1 MVGIGICLLMSQNQ
15 GFFAKSY
22 GTTRW
27 DYCFSVIGTQDNG
40 YAMSGYSGGF
50 LDNGNFLVIKTDSAG
65 SLVWAYE
72 YYQDGFSYDEFAWP
86 IVQATDGGYY
96 VGGHGFVDA
105 MSSSNDI
112 VLLKIGSDGAV
123 QWAKSYGNDPYNIDY
138 SHTMVR
144 LSDGGLVIAGHGEVS
159 PLPTGQDAIVIKI
172 NPTGSVVWA
181 KQYADVNQ
189 EHLYGVIQTTDGGI
203 VAVGF
208 TVRSGSSDFDILVI
222 RLDGFGNP
230 IWIKSYGAPGVN
242 DFGYAAAQLNDGD
255 IVVAAYMAGVGGGLM
270 KIRLSDGTL
279 LWTKASSSVGLD
291 YFYRP
296 QMTKTS
302 DGGVVLTAFTTSF
315 GSGQYDFLILKFGS
329 DGELLWAKTF
339 GGANYDL
346 GTCAFE
352 KPDGRLIIAGM
363 TQSYGVGGNNDFA
376 LLVTQPDG
384 TFPGACV
391 WDCSPSFTSPAL
403 STYTLGSLSDWPH
416 IERNLTYARTDPGV
430 VVTHICD
437 PLYESEDEHPTG
449 PGFSITC
456 RPFPGGTSFFSPE
469 AMDIRIY
476 EVDGKLA
483 FSGQLQVGE
492 NRITLERGVYFWIT
506 GSQSGRVAVR

>member
-22 GTTRW
+22 GTTRE

-40 YAMSGYSGGF
+40 YAMSGYSGAF

-65 SLVWAYE
+65 SPVWAYE
-72 YYQDGFSYDEFAWP
+72 YYQDGFSYDEFGWP
-86 IVQATDGGYY
+86 IVQATDGSYY

-112 VLLKIGSDGAV
+112 VLLKISSDGAV
-123 QWAKSYGNDPYNIDY
+123 QWAKSYGNDSYIDY

-144 LSDGGLVIAGHGEVS
+144 LSDGGLVIAGHGVVN
-159 PLPTGQDAIVIKI
+159 PFPTGQDAIVMKI
-172 NPTGSVVWA
+172 NPTGSVIWA
-181 KQYADVNQ
+181 KQYADTYQ

-203 VAVGF
+203 VAVGV
-208 TVRSGSSDFDILVI
+208 TQRNGSSDFDILVI

-230 IWIKSYGAPGVN
+230 LWIKAYGAPGVN
-242 DFGYAAAQLNDGD
+242 DYGYAIAQLDDGN
-255 IVVAAYMAGVGGGLM
+255 IVVAADMAGVGNGIM
-270 KIRLSDGTL
+270 KIRLSDGAL
-279 LWTKASSSVGLD
+279 LWTKASSSVILD

-315 GSGQYDFLILKFGS
+315 GSGQYDFLMLKFS
-329 DGELLWAKTF
+329 PDGELLWAKTF
-339 GGANYDL
+339 GGTNYDL

-363 TQSYGVGGNNDFA
+363 TRSYGVGGYDFA

-384 TFPGACV
+384 TFPGECV
-391 WDCSPSFTSPAL
+391 WDCSPSFTSPTL
-403 STYTLGSLSDWPH
+403 LTYTLGSLSDWPH
-416 IERNLTYARTDPGV
+416 IEKSLTYTRTDPGV
-430 VVTHICD
+430 VVTPICY
-437 PLYESEDEHPTG
+437 PLYESEDEHHTS
-449 PGFSITC
+449 PGFRITC

-469 AMDIRIY
+469 ATDIRIY
-476 EVDGKLA
+476 GVDGKLA
-483 FSGQLQVGE
+483 FSGELQVGE
-492 NRITLERGVYFWIT
+492 NRVRLDRGVYFWTT
-506 GSQSGRVAVR
+506 GGQSGRVAVR